1 MKKAINVLIVIYLFL
16 ILSSC
21 SLVPTSP
28 NNIIKCAKLT
38 ADQQEIVD
46 LISASNSLEILLF
59 EFNTEEMYRNLEFWV
74 EVYENGEL
82 VEHPA
87 GLETFHDGSEKRNGR
102 LAAVINQNPNYQ
114 WSLSVIENGGRSSHV
129 STVEITV
136 DESLFHVYGPIDDSV
151 FIEDGKE
158 IILYKS
164 LFTNKGS
171 IAAYDNQ
178 TLQERPEL
186 LNEYLNAHLI
196 KCRFNR

>member
-1 MKKAINVLIVIYLFL
+1 MKRIVLLTIYMFAFL
-16 ILSSC
+16 TSC
-21 SLVPTSP
+21 SLEPTSP
-28 NNIIKCAKLT
+28 KSVIAYAKLT
-38 ADQQEIVD
+38 ADQQDIVD
-46 LISASNSLEILLF
+46 LLSVSNSSEILLF
-59 EFNTEEMYRNLEFWV
+59 EFNTEETYRNLEFWV
-74 EVYENGEL
+74 EIYENGEL
-82 VEHPA
+82 VDRPA
-87 GLETFHDGSEKRNGR
+87 GLETFHDGSGKRNGR
-102 LAAVINQNPNYQ
+102 LVAVVNQKPHYQ
-114 WSLSVIENGGRSSHV
+114 WALSVIENGSRSSHV

-171 IAAYDNQ
+171 VAAYDNQ